1 MEVYLDIL
9 MLLNFLVDFLLLV
22 GTNRLAGHPP
32 GAKKAL
38 PAAILGG
45 IYGGV
50 CLLPGFA
57 FLGGLLWRLV
67 FLGLMS
73 LLAFGADLRRGFLF
87 VLLSMAL
94 GGMASLMSR
103 GGFAALVLSA
113 GAIAGL
119 CLVGFRGKV
128 GSRRFVPVTICC
140 GGKTAAI
147 TALVDTGNTL
157 RDPVSGKPVLVVDE
171 TVAGKLSD
179 LTPAQLRD
187 PITTLSQCPGPGYRL
202 IPFSA
207 VGNTGGMLLG
217 LRPDSLRLDGREAE
231 YIIAF
236 APQPLGAGRY
246 QALAGGVL

>member
-1 MEVYLDIL
+1 MEIYLDVL

-22 GTNRLAGHPP
+22 GTNRLSGHPP
-32 GAKKAL
+32 GVRRAL
-38 PAAILGG
+38 SAAVLGG
-45 IYGGV
+45 IYAGL
-50 CLLPGFA
+50 CLLPGLS
-57 FLGGLLWRLV
+57 FLGNLLWRLI
-67 FLGLMS
+67 FWGLMS
-73 LLAFGADLRRGFLF
+73 VMAFGTDLGRGFLF

-94 GGMASLMSR
+94 GGMASLMNR
-103 GGFAALVLSA
+103 GGFVALVLSA

-128 GSRRFVPVTICC
+128 GSRRFVPVTISC
-140 GGKTAAI
+140 GGKTAAL

-179 LTPAQLRD
+179 LTPDQLRD

-207 VGNTGGMLLG
+207 VGNPGGMLLG
-217 LRPDSLRLDGREAE
+217 LRPDSLYVDGQDAE
-231 YIIAF
+231 YIVAF
-236 APQPLGAGRY
+236 APQLLSAGRY
-246 QALAGGVL
+246 QALAGGI

>member
-1 MEVYLDIL
+1 MEVYLDVL
-9 MLLNFLVDFLLLV
+9 MLLNFLVDLLLMV
-22 GTNRLAGHPP
+22 GTNRLSGHSP
-32 GAKKAL
+32 GCRRAL
-38 PAAILGG
+38 PAAVLGG
-45 IYGGV
+45 IYGGL

-73 LLAFGADLRRGFLF
+73 VISFGTDLRRGFLF

-94 GGMASLMSR
+94 GGMASLLNR
-103 GGFAALVLSA
+103 GGFWALVLSA

-128 GSRRFVPVTICC
+128 GTQRFVPVTISC
-140 GGKTAAI
+140 GGKTAFV

-157 RDPVSGKPVLVVDE
+157 RDPISGKPVLVVDE
-171 TVAGKLSD
+171 TVAGKLST
-179 LTPAQLRD
+179 LTHAQLRD
-187 PITTLSQCPGPGYRL
+187 PIATLSQCPDPGYRL

-207 VGNTGGMLLG
+207 VGSPGGMLLG
-217 LRPDSLRLDGREAE
+217 LRPDSLHVDGREAE

-236 APQPLGAGRY
+236 APQLLGSGRY
-246 QALAGGVL
+246 QALAGGSL

>member
-1 MEVYLDIL
+1 MEIYLDVL
-9 MLLNFLVDFLLLV
+9 MLLNFLVDLLLLV
-22 GTNRLAGHPP
+22 GTNRLSGHSP
-32 GAKKAL
+32 GCRRAL
-38 PAAILGG
+38 PAAVLGG

-50 CLLPGFA
+50 CLLPGFL

-73 LLAFGADLRRGFLF
+73 VMAFGLDLRRGFLF

-94 GGMASLMSR
+94 GGLTSLLNR
-103 GGFAALVLSA
+103 GGFWALVLSA

-128 GSRRFVPVTICC
+128 GVQRFVPVTICC
-140 GGKTAAI
+140 GGRTASV

-157 RDPVSGKPVLVVDE
+157 RDPISGKPVLVVDE
-171 TVAGKLSD
+171 NVAGKLSA
-179 LTPAQLRD
+179 LTRAQLRD
-187 PITTLSQCPGPGYRL
+187 PIATLSQCPGPGYRL

-207 VGNTGGMLLG
+207 VGSPGGMLLG
-217 LRPDSLRLDGREAE
+217 LRPDSLHVDGREAE

-236 APQPLGAGRY
+236 APQLLGAGRY
-246 QALAGGVL
+246 QALAGGSL